1 MIRTSALLVCAL
13 AATIHAQT
21 TTPAIRESD
30 LRAHVQYLAS
40 DELEGRHAGTE
51 GNRKAAAYIADHFR
65 RYGLEPL
72 GDNGSYFQKFTFVSA
87 VRMGPGN
94 ALTTKRFATP
104 DIFLAP
110 DRDFRPLGFSTDGKV
125 TGPVVFAGYGITATE
140 KSYDDYAGI
149 DVTGAVV
156 LVLRHGP
163 DGTDP
168 HSDFARFTSLRN
180 KARTARDH
188 GAAGIIIVPGP
199 ADEPDD
205 ELIKLAYDQSFAS
218 SGIMAVSMT
227 RGAADRILAPLAQ
240 SVRSL
245 QDSINQTRTP
255 RSFRL
260 DGVEMTLQSD
270 VQEVIDTTA
279 NVVGLLRG
287 GRPEEAV
294 VIGAHFDHLGYG
306 GVGSGSLEPDAHA
319 IHNGADDNASG
330 SAGLLELVEYM
341 SADRARRGRSIVFV
355 AFSAEEVGTLGSQ
368 HYVNAP
374 PVPLSSTIAML
385 NMDMIGRVKDNT
397 LQVHGLGTAAIWP
410 DMVRAANTS
419 GDGAEPFT
427 LKEVEDGVGPSDH
440 AQFYGKDVP
449 VLFFF
454 TGTHEDYHKP
464 SDDADKLTYGDEER
478 VVKMVG
484 RIAAAVAEKPERP
497 VFQKTKSAGPM
508 ASGDGR
514 GFRVT
519 LGVIPDYAWS
529 GEGMRVDGIRS
540 EGPAEKAGMK
550 AGDVVVGLAG
560 KKVMNIYDYMGVLGE
575 LKSGDEV
582 VVRVRRGEEVLEL
595 TAVMKK
601 R

>member
-1 MIRTSALLVCAL
+1 MIRTSALLLYAL
-13 AATIHAQT
+13 AASLQAQT
-21 TTPAIRESD
+21 TTPAITESD
-30 LRAHVQYLAS
+30 LRTHVRYLAS
-40 DELEGRHAGTE
+40 DDLEGRGSGTE

-65 RYGLEPL
+65 RFGLEPL
-72 GDNGSYFQKFTFVSA
+72 GEGGSYFQPFTFVSA
-87 VRMGPGN
+87 VRMGPAN
-94 ALTTKRFATP
+94 ALAVKRTAAV
-104 DIFLAP
+104 DIVLTP
-110 DRDFRPLGFSTDGKV
+110 DRDFRPLGFSTDGRL
-125 TGPVVFAGYGITATE
+125 TGPVVFAGYGITAVE

-149 DVTGAVV
+149 DVNGAVV
-156 LVLRHGP
+156 MVLRHGP

-168 HSDFARFTSLRN
+168 HSEFARFTSLRN
-180 KARTARDH
+180 KARTARDR
-188 GAAGIIIVPGP
+188 GAAAIIVVPGP
-199 ADEPDD
+199 ADEPEDD
-205 ELIKLAYDQSFAS
+205 LVKLSYDQSFAS
-218 SGIMAVSMT
+218 SGIMAMSMT
-227 RGAADRILAPLAQ
+227 REAADRILAPLAHA
-240 SVRSL
+240 VRTL
-245 QDSINQTRTP
+245 QDSINTSRTP
-255 RSFRL
+255 HSFRL
-260 DGVEMTLQSD
+260 DGVKMILEM
-270 VQEVIDTTA
+270 EVLKVVDTTA

-287 GRPEEAV
+287 DRPDEVVAV
-294 VIGAHFDHLGYG
+294 GAHFDHLGYG

-330 SAGLLELVEYM
+330 SAGLLELAEYM
-341 SADRARRGRSIVFV
+341 SADRSRRGRSVVFIG
-355 AFSAEEVGTLGSQ
+355 FSGEEIGTLGSQ

-374 PVPLSSTIAML
+374 PVPLASTIAML
-385 NMDMIGRVKDNT
+385 NMDMIGRVMENT
-397 LQVHGLGTAAIWP
+397 ITVHGLGTAAAWP
-410 DMVRAANTS
+410 EIVRTANTTG
-419 GDGAEPFT
+419 GDVRPFT

-440 AQFYGKDVP
+440 AQFYGKDIP

-464 SDDADKLTYGDEER
+464 SDDWEKITYADQER

-484 RIAAAVAEKPERP
+484 RIAGAVAEMPERP

-519 LGVIPDYAWS
+519 LGVVPDYAWS
-529 GEGMRVDGIRS
+529 GEGMRVDGVRS
-540 EGPAEKAGMK
+540 EGPADKAGMK

-582 VVRVRRGEEVLEL
+582 VVRVRRGEEILEL